1 MQLAPLR
8 IGPVTLARPIALAPM
23 AGVTNLPFR
32 LLAKEQGVALV
43 CSETLSAR
51 GIVEGGEKTHKMASR
66 THEEGPMAAQI
77 FGCDPEILA
86 EAAGLLE
93 AKGIDILDINFGCP
107 VSKFVRSFAGAV
119 LMREPDKIRKI
130 VTTVRSRIRIP
141 LTVKMRSGWDAT
153 SINAPEIARI
163 AEDCGADA
171 ISIHPRTRAQAY
183 TGRADWR
190 VTAEVVKRV
199 RIPVIGNGDVTS
211 PEKALQLME
220 ETGCAGVMI
229 GRGALGN
236 PWIFSQVRDF
246 LEKGSYDPAGPAPE
260 ARRALMLRHLDA
272 LIDFTGNEVA
282 AVRVMRKHFA
292 WYTKGLP
299 GGALFRDAINQI
311 ETRGEVV
318 ETIEKFFDRLRVGR
332 AA

>member
-1 MQLAPLR
+1 MQLATLR
-8 IGPVTLARPIALAPM
+8 IGPVALARPLVLAPM

-66 THEEGPMAAQI
+66 AREEGPMAAQI

-86 EAAGLLE
+86 DAAVLLE

-119 LMREPDKIRKI
+119 LMREPDKVRKI
-130 VTTVRSRIRIP
+130 VTAVRSRIRIP
-141 LTVKMRSGWDAT
+141 LTVKIRSGWDAA

-163 AEDCGADA
+163 AEECGADA

-190 VTAEVVKRV
+190 VTAEVVRSV

-211 PEKALQLME
+211 PEKARRLLE

-260 ARRALMLRHLDA
+260 QRRAMMLRHLDA
-272 LIDFTGNEVA
+272 LIEFTGNEVA

-292 WYTKGLP
+292 WYTKGLS
-299 GGALFRDAINQI
+299 GGALFRDAINRL
-311 ETRGEVV
+311 ETRAEVV
-318 ETIEKFFDRLRVGR
+318 ETIEKFFDRFRAGR